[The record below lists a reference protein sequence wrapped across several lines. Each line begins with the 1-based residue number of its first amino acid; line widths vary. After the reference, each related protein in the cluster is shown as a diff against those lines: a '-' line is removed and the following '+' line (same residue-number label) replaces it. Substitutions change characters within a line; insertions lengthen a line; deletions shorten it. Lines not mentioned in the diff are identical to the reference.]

1 LADDPDR
8 PEDREPVLLLPDGEG
23 GEDFL
28 DIPRVLPVLPVRDAV
43 VFPGVTAPLAVG
55 RAGSLA
61 ALEGAGEGG
70 FLLIATQRDP
80 ATEHPGPDDLHPVG
94 CVARVVKVMG
104 VRGEGGKHAVV
115 VGVVRA
121 RLGEAAATAPALR
134 LAIEPLIDEDA
145 GSPERDLAWH
155 RVVELA
161 QNVIDLREDL
171 PEEWKT
177 FVANLPSPSLLS
189 DLVASTLPASVEE
202 KVALLAETSVARRLE
217 LAAAQ
222 LEREVTIAEAQRT
235 LRAESEGDDPKRR
248 ERLLRRRMREIQA
261 ELGEVDSASGEVD
274 ELREKLE
281 AQELPEEA
289 AAQAEREL
297 KRLAALPQHA
307 PDRHL
312 LRNYLEWLADLPWSH
327 ETEDKLD
334 LVEARRVLDEDHHG
348 LDKIK
353 DRILEFLAVRKLAP
367 EAPSPILCFVGP
379 PGVGKTSLGRSIA
392 RAMGRKFARAALGG
406 VRDEAEIRGHRRTYV
421 GAMPGRILQNL
432 RRAGTRNP
440 IFLLDEVDK
449 LGADFRGDPSSALL
463 EVLDPEQNHAFS
475 DHYLEVAFDLSHVLF
490 VATAN
495 TLSTIPPALLDRMEV
510 IELPGY
516 TDRDK
521 RAIARTHLVP
531 KQLAEHGLSEAR
543 VRVDD
548 AVLHLLL
555 DEYTREAGVRN
566 LDRQLAT
573 LLRKAAARIAAR
585 RPADGEPPLLLD
597 EKFLRE
603 ALGAPPH
610 LPETTERTKLPGV
623 VVGLARTNHGGD
635 ILFIEATALPGGEN
649 LRLRLTG
656 QLGDVMRESAE
667 AAVSWVRANA
677 DALGCRHPVR
687 AGGELHLHV
696 PAGAVPKD
704 GPSAGVAL
712 ATAVVSV
719 LSGRRAR
726 GEVAMTGEISLRGRV
741 LPVGGIKDKILAA
754 ARAGVTTVLIP
765 RRNEK
770 DLVDVPADVREELD
784 IQLIDTVDEALALAL
799 EPPEGAAAED

>member
-1 LADDPDR
+1 MA
-8 PEDREPVLLLPDGEG
+8 EDRDEPFLLPDAEG
-23 GEDFL
+23 GDEFL
-28 DIPRVLPVLPVRDAV
+28 DVPRILPVLPVRDAV

-55 RAGSLA
+55 REGSIS
-61 ALEGAGEGG
+61 ALEEAGEGG
-70 FLLIATQRDP
+70 FLLIGTQRDP
-80 ATEHPGPDDLHPVG
+80 ATEHPEIEDLHPVG
-94 CVARVVKVMG
+94 CIARVVKVMG
-104 VRGEGGKHAVV
+104 IRGEGGKHAVV

-121 RLGEAAATAPALR
+121 RLGEAAPTEGPALR
-134 LAIEPLIDEDA
+134 IAIKPLIDDA
-145 GSPERDLAWH
+145 SESAERDVAWH

-161 QNVIDLREDL
+161 QTMIDLRDDL
-171 PEEWKT
+171 PEEWKV
-177 FVANLPSPSLLS
+177 FVANLPSPGLLS

-202 KVALLAETSVARRLE
+202 KVALLAEASVTARLE
-217 LAAAQ
+217 AAAAQ
-222 LEREVTIAEAQRT
+222 LEREITIAEAQRA
-235 LRAESEGDDPKRR
+235 LSAETDDEDPRRR

-274 ELREKLE
+274 DLREKIE
-281 AQELPEEA
+281 AQDMPEEA
-289 AAQAEREL
+289 AAHADREL
-297 KRLAALPQHA
+297 RRLAALPQHA

-312 LRNYLEWLADLPWSH
+312 LRTYLEWLADLPWSH
-327 ETEDKLD
+327 ATEDKLD
-334 LVEARRVLDEDHHG
+334 LAEARRVLDEDHHG
-348 LDKIK
+348 LEKVK
-353 DRILEFLAVRKLAP
+353 ERILEFLAVRKLAP
-367 EAPSPILCFVGP
+367 EASSPILCFVGP

-440 IFLLDEVDK
+440 VFLLDEVDK

-463 EVLDPEQNHAFS
+463 EVLDPEQNKTFS
-475 DHYLEVAFDLSHVLF
+475 DHYLEIPFDLSSVLF
-490 VATAN
+490 ITTAN
-495 TLSTIPPALLDRMEV
+495 TLSTVPPALLDRMEV

-521 RAIARTHLVP
+521 LAIARSHLLK
-531 KQLAEHGLSEAR
+531 KQLEGHGLTEAR
-543 VRVDD
+543 AQVADD
-548 AVLHLLL
+548 ALRLLV

-573 LLRKAAARIAAR
+573 LIRKAAARIATD
-585 RPADGEPPLLLD
+585 RPSEGDPPLLVD
-597 EKFLRE
+597 EKFLRDS
-603 ALGAPPH
+603 LGAPPH
-610 LPETTERTKLPGV
+610 LPETAERTKIPGV
-623 VVGLARTNHGGD
+623 VVGLAATSHGGD
-635 ILFIEATALPGGEN
+635 ILFIEATAMPGGES

-677 DALGCRHPVR
+677 DALGCRHEVLN
-687 AGGELHLHV
+687 GGEIHLHV

-704 GPSAGVAL
+704 GPSAGVTL

-726 GEVAMTGEISLRGRV
+726 GDVAMTGEISLRGRV

-754 ARAGVTTVLIP
+754 ARAGVRTVVMP

-770 DLVDVPADVREELD
+770 DLVDVPEDVRDELS
-784 IQLIDTVDEALALAL
+784 IVLVDTVDEALEVAL
-799 EPPEGAAAED
+799 EPAQD